1 MNGTATLEDSLA
13 VLVFF
18 GFFFF
23 YKTKH
28 IFNIQS
34 SKYAPWYLSKGGK
47 KTVHTKTRIQ
57 IFIAA
62 LLIITKLG
70 SHTEDVIQ

>member
-1 MNGTATLEDSLA
+1 MNGTATLEGSLA

-18 GFFFF
+18 LFF

-28 IFNIQS
+28 TFNIQS